1 MGGQFREGRKALPPL
16 LAVAHAG
23 LQRQFLAD
31 PRGLVFRGD
40 APGAVAHQA
49 VAGDQGRQGHQ
60 DEQEFVDRRRVQQ
73 AVRHEEGRGHDGHP
87 HQRPERPGEE
97 GLCKGGRRGFGHGRR
112 GSRGSGRYEQGFRI
126 GAVGFTRRR

>member
-97 GLCKGGRRGFGHGRR
+97 GLCKGGRRG
-112 GSRGSGRYEQGFRI
+112 SRGSGRYEQGFRI